1 MSESIKVNADDVVDN
16 VSIPPWI
23 PDSSRPNGRIYPS
36 NNPICRL
43 HEELIDFIKY
53 ISLTEEEVTIRNE
66 LIKTIEDTSLKI
78 WPQSKLSVFG
88 SFKTNTYINFD
99 NFII

>member
-1 MSESIKVNADDVVDN
+1 MSESAKVNADDVVEN

-23 PDSSRPNGRIYPS
+23 PDSSRPNGRIYAS

-43 HEELIDFIKY
+43 HEEMIDFIKF
-53 ISLTEEEVTIRNE
+53 ISLTKEEVEIRNE
-66 LIKTIEDTSLKI
+66 LIKTIKDISLKI

-88 SFKTNTYINFD
+88 SFKTNTYICF
-99 NFII
+99 